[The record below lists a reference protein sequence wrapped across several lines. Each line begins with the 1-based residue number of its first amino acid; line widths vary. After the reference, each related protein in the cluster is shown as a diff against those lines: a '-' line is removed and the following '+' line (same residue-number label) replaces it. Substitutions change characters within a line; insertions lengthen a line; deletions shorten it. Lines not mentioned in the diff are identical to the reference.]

1 MAFTLLDTSDQDRR
15 HLSKRSPVIV
25 QLQFGAPVADWTVLN
40 SSAKSTLLYEFKNTA
55 GIQWLIYMGIKKPS
69 LC

>member
-1 MAFTLLDTSDQDRR
+1 MAFTLLDASDQDRR
-15 HLSKRSPVIV
+15 HLSKWSPVIFHW
-25 QLQFGAPVADWTVLN
+25 QFGAPVADRTVPN

-55 GIQWLIYMGIKKPS
+55 GIQWLIYMGIKKQS